1 MERPQVQ
8 IQDLSKWYQVD
19 GRRIVILD
27 RISLT
32 IEKGEFIA
40 IMGPSGSGKTT
51 LMNIIGCLDRPSSG
65 QYMLYGKDVGNL
77 DDDRV
82 SELRNLHFGFVFQT
96 FYLIPYI
103 TVLENALLPS
113 LYQPHPFLR
122 AQAEELLERLGLKD
136 RLHFKPNQLSG
147 GQQQRVAIARALINA
162 PEIVLADEP
171 TGQLDTATGGEIM
184 DLLQEANQEART
196 IIVVTHDAEVASYAS
211 RKVRILD
218 GKLQ

>member
-1 MERPQVQ
+1 
-8 IQDLSKWYQVD
+8 
-19 GRRIVILD
+19 
-27 RISLT
+27 
-32 IEKGEFIA
+32 
-40 IMGPSGSGKTT
+40 
-51 LMNIIGCLDRPSSG
+51 MNIIACLDRPSSG
-65 QYMLYGKDVGNL
+65 QYLLDGKDVGNL

-113 LYQPHPFLR
+113 LYQPHPFPR

-184 DLLQEANQEART
+184 DLLQEANQEGRT